1 MANKNFKKL
10 EDTKHLGR
18 ADVHIHS
25 NHSDGRP
32 TIAEILDYVE
42 TKTDLD
48 VIAITDHNTIDGALE
63 AIELAK
69 KQKYRF
75 DIIIGEEVSSIEGHI
90 LGLFLKEVVKKG
102 MSPRHTLEEIKRQGG
117 LAIIPHPFEN
127 MRMKLPNQLTMDG
140 VGLITLLR
148 ERKYYK
154 GIEVVNATPTLGAE
168 NLRASFINNT
178 ILGKSETGSSD
189 AHIVEAIGHGYTL
202 FEGKSADDF
211 RHAFFHHQTRAM
223 HTKWGLRS
231 LFKYLFFFIPIGL
244 RMSWYTLW
252 HGRTAPKPQ
261 VVNFSEG
268 KN

>member
-1 MANKNFKKL
+1 MDEKDIQKIEKTKN
-10 EDTKHLGR
+10 LGK

-32 TIAEILDYVE
+32 TIAEILEYVE

-63 AIELAK
+63 ALELAK
-69 KQKYRF
+69 QKKYRY
-75 DIIIGEEVSSIEGHI
+75 DIIVGEEVSSTEGHI
-90 LGLFLKEVVKKG
+90 LGLFLRETIKKG
-102 MSPRHTLEEIKRQGG
+102 MSPRHTLEEIRRQGG

-127 MRMKLPNQLTMDG
+127 MRMRLPNQLTTDG
-140 VGLITLLR
+140 VGLVALLR

-154 GIEVVNATPTLGAE
+154 AIEVANATPTLGAE

-202 FEGKSADDF
+202 FEGKSAQAF
-211 RHAFFHHQTRAM
+211 RHALFHHQTRAM
-223 HTKWGLRS
+223 HKKWGFRA
-231 LFKYLFFFIPIGL
+231 LFKYAFFFIPIGF
-244 RMSWYTLW
+244 RMSWYTLL
-252 HGRTAPKPQ
+252 HGRTAQKPQ
-261 VVNFSEG
+261 ITNFPE
-268 KN
+268 K